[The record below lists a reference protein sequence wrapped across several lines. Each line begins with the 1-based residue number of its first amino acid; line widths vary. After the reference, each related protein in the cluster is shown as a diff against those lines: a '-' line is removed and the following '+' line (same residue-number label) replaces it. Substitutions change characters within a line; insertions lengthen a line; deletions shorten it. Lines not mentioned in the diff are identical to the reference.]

1 MKFQCA
7 FIYVAPNCNPDEQ
20 RAVIPGQDIDMNVIG
35 CSTYDQ
41 AEIAAKEMVEKG
53 CTAIE
58 LCAGFG
64 NEGIARIKRAVG
76 DGIAAAQR
84 AGAEVVNMELVQFHP
99 TTMMPQKGQSE
110 RRFLISEAVRGE
122 GGILRNHLGEAF
134 MQGKHELA
142 DLAPRDIVT
151 REIIHE
157 MRRTGRD
164 NVYLDVSSMSEEF
177 FSRRFPT
184 IFGEC
189 R

>member
-7 FIYVAPNCNPDEQ
+7 FIYVAPNFNPDEQ

-76 DGIAAAQR
+76 DGIAV
-84 AGAEVVNMELVQFHP
+84 GAVKFDFHP
-99 TTMMPQKGQSE
+99 
-110 RRFLISEAVRGE
+110 
-122 GGILRNHLGEAF
+122 AF
-134 MQGKHELA
+134 
-142 DLAPRDIVT
+142 
-151 REIIHE
+151 
-157 MRRTGRD
+157 
-164 NVYLDVSSMSEEF
+164 EF
-177 FSRRFPT
+177 KSGDE
-184 IFGEC
+184 IFG
-189 R
+189 